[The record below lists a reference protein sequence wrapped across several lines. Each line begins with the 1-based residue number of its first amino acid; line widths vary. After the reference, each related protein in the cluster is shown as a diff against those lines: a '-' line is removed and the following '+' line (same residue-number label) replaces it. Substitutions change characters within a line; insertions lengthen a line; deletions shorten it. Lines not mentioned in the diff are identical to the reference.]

1 MAECFKLKNNEKVE
15 LFCDVELGEQT
26 FYKLKGD
33 GHNIV
38 LLLHSD
44 SEADVYVYPG
54 DGIFAGKKQTIYL
67 PGGYYAV
74 KIESGPYLHHSGP
87 YKGGILLGTEESAS
101 VCVLELS

>member
-15 LFCDVELGEQT
+15 LFCDADLSNEN
-26 FYKLKGD
+26 FIKLKGD
-33 GHNIV
+33 GQNIV
-38 LLLHSD
+38 LLFYSD
-44 SEADVYVYPG
+44 NEADVYIRPG
-54 DGIFAGKKQTIYL
+54 DGVFAGKQQNIYL

-87 YKGGILLGTEESAS
+87 YKGGILMGSEESVS